1 MKGFR
6 RSAIEPVA
14 VQDVEAALAAPQ
26 QQLADCRADFASLL
40 AYFGE
45 NAAAAQKDTEFWQ
58 DTLVAFVRA
67 LSAAQHAAT
76 RQQQVVS
83 CSICAH
89 HLNCLCCCQLLARQ
103 DQHPP
108 EPAST
113 CASAA

>member
-1 MKGFR
+1 
-6 RSAIEPVA
+6 
-14 VQDVEAALAAPQ
+14 VEAALAAPQ
-26 QQLADCRADFASLL
+26 QQLADCRADFAALL

-76 RQQQVVS
+76 RQQQVVT

-89 HLNCLCCCQLLARQ
+89 YLDCLC
-103 DQHPP
+103 
-108 EPAST
+108 
-113 CASAA
+113 